1 MRRVGG
7 RGVPA
12 VQGLAIAVAFVLLVA
27 AFTVI
32 SYASFGRNVFLTR
45 ENLSLMLLQ
54 NAVIGIMA
62 VGMTMVILTG
72 GIDLS
77 VGSTLAVA
85 GIATAVASRHGLA
98 AAVAAPLAVGLAAG
112 LANGLLITAFG
123 VPPFIVT
130 LGMMTVLRGLT
141 YILSDA
147 QTIFILDPRVAAI
160 GKQWLIP
167 IFAGVAAAGALVL
180 RRTRQGRYLYAIGG
194 NEEAAR
200 LSGINVKAVR
210 CGVFS
215 VMGFLAGLAGLCH
228 AARLSAGDP
237 GEGMMF
243 ELETIA
249 AVVIG
254 GTSLSGGRGT
264 VPGTVLGVLI
274 VGVLKSGM
282 DMMGIKQHEQMV
294 VRGVIIVAAVL
305 LDRIVNRRRNS

>member
-1 MRRVGG
+1 MRRGRG

-12 VQGLAIAVAFVLLVA
+12 VQGLALAFALVLLVV

-32 SYASFGRNVFLTR
+32 SYANFGRNVFLTR

-112 LANGLLITAFG
+112 LANGLLITSFD

-180 RRTRQGRYLYAIGG
+180 RKTRQGRYLYAIGG

-200 LSGINVKAVR
+200 LSGINVDAVR

-215 VMGFLAGLAGLCH
+215 VMGLLAGLAGLCH

-305 LDRIVNRRRNS
+305 LDKIVNRRRSG